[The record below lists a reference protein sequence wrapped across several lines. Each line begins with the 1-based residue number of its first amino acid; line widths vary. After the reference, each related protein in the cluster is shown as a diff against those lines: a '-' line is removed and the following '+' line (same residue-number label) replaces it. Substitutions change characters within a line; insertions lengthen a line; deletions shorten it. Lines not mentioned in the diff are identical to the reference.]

1 MLNFF
6 KYFSVLHNT
15 SRDDAPSRKGG
26 TFGTPVYYTSKFS
39 AVGKNIVDSS
49 SHETEFNETICFRT
63 HNVRVL
69 GTFVLNS

>member
-1 MLNFF
+1 MLNL
-6 KYFSVLHNT
+6 SVFQYSIILL
-15 SRDDAPSRKGG
+15 RVDSRKGG

-49 SHETEFNETICFRT
+49 SHETEFNETICFTT